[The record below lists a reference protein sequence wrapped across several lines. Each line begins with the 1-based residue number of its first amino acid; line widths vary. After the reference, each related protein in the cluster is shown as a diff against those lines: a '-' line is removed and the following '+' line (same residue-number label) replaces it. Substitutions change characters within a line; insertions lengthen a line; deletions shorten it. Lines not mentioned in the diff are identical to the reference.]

1 MDDAKSESST
11 SDTTARMLEGEIRAL
26 VRSHKST
33 KATAPARL
41 ETGEEALAIGLTSI
55 ADIEKLIEDL
65 LTARDYL
72 QSEGERVRRL
82 NTRYAHLAQTAS
94 ASAKI
99 IADSMGKWRNLE
111 TVSQTPS
118 LPGAPTLA
126 PVHDGET
133 QDQPSDQ

>member
-1 MDDAKSESST
+1 MNEQSRDQKHEGHEETVGEKCDQVEAKPALRIDDRKGAP
-11 SDTTARMLEGEIRAL
+11 I
-26 VRSHKST
+26 VR
-33 KATAPARL
+33 RR
-41 ETGEEALAIGLTSI
+41 I
-55 ADIEKLIEDL
+55 
-65 LTARDYL
+65 
-72 QSEGERVRRL
+72 EGERVRRL

-99 IADSMGKWRNLE
+99 IANSMGKWRNLE

-126 PVHDGET
+126 PVHDGEA

>member
-26 VRSHKST
+26 VRSHKSA
-33 KATAPARL
+33 KATPARL

-126 PVHDGET
+126 PLHDGEA

>member
-1 MDDAKSESST
+1 MDDAKSDSST
-11 SDTTARMLEGEIRAL
+11 ADTTARMLEGEICAL
-26 VRSHKST
+26 VRGHKSA
-33 KATAPARL
+33 KATAPARP
-41 ETGEEALAIGLTSI
+41 ETGEDALAIGLTSI
-55 ADIEKLIEDL
+55 AEMEKLIEDL

-82 NTRYAHLAQTAS
+82 NTRYTHLAQTAS
-94 ASAKI
+94 ASVKI

-111 TVSQTPS
+111 TINQTPS

-126 PVHDGET
+126 PVHDGES